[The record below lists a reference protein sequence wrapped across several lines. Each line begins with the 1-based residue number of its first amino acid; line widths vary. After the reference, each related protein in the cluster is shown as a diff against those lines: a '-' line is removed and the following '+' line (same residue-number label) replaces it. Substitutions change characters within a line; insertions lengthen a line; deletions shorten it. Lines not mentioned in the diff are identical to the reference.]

1 MTIAKIRCNIPKK
14 QGDAL
19 KNENLFLSDSMET
32 TMFDTLFRLNQS
44 NEAIYKE
51 DIPIYTYRIY

>member
-14 QGDAL
+14 QVDAL